1 MRSPDKNFGNC
12 FTGSIASCGVLDS
25 STRFNYIEK
34 PVFKFFF
41 HLAPTGFRTNAL
53 KICGLPNVNK
63 GQLERP
69 KYYQQENLNLILN
82 ASTIWYLKNWVF
94 LFDLSHL

>member
-1 MRSPDKNFGNC
+1 MVYW
-12 FTGSIASCGVLDS
+12 ILQLVLIILKS
-25 STRFNYIEK
+25 QCLN
-34 PVFKFFF
+34 FFF
-41 HLAPTGFRTNAL
+41 HLAPAGFRNNAL

-82 ASTIWYLKNWVF
+82 ASTIWYLKNWF
-94 LFDLSHL
+94 FFI